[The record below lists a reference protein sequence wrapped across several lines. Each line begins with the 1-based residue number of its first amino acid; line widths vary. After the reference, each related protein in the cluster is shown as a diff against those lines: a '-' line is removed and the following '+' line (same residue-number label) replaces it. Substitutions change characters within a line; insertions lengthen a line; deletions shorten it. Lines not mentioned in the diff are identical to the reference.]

1 LDIFYY
7 EFPVLLV
14 LHDALLTR
22 LSNDAGF
29 KLPDAA

>member
-1 LDIFYY
+1 
-7 EFPVLLV
+7 VLLV

-22 LSNDAGF
+22 LSNDVGF